1 MGWGKITSEVT
12 GYKLC
17 KRESRQTCTNV
28 KCRRHQQS
36 LKCKIYTSCGWT
48 LKSSEINKLIE
59 QIAFNPP
66 YQIQYEAPVV
76 KVEVNPAL
84 IAAITGEVN
93 RQKASAIS
101 QYGNDIPQ
109 ELKGLFGGNAVVVA
123 LHSMAHQI
131 QLAVPLV
138 VLSSTRDVN
147 CTVEQDDSGIVAYFF
162 DTTDGGNGVSE
173 EIGKQLPLFAAKA
186 MSLALTCE
194 CSDGCPEC
202 LIQLGCP

>member
-1 MGWGKITSEVT
+1 MGKITSEVT

-17 KRESRQTCTNV
+17 KREYRQTCTNV
-28 KCRRHQQS
+28 KCRRHQQP
-36 LKCKIYTSCGWT
+36 LEGKICTSCGRT
-48 LKSSEINKLIE
+48 LKSIEINKLIKSVP
-59 QIAFNPP
+59 FNPS

-93 RQKASAIS
+93 RQKASART

-109 ELKGLFGGNAVVVA
+109 ELKGLFEGNAVVVA

-147 CTVEQDDSGIVAYFF
+147 CTTVEQDDSGIVAYFF
-162 DTTDGGNGVSE
+162 DTTVVVLTRDSYCWRGCRHSQYPANQVVQWAGQSFDGFHIS
-173 EIGKQLPLFAAKA
+173 
-186 MSLALTCE
+186 
-194 CSDGCPEC
+194 
-202 LIQLGCP
+202 